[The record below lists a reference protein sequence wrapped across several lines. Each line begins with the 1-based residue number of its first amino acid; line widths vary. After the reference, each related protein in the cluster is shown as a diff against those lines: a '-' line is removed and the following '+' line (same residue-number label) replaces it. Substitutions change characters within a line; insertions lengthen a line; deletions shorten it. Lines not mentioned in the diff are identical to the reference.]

1 MTEEFTFLFVNIYT
15 AGFRILQYEEKHIS
29 LIIFFSI
36 YKFLSYFIMLKHT
49 FVSNV
54 KRKYNNETV
63 YV

>member
-15 AGFRILQYEEKHIS
+15 AGFRILQYEEKHIC

-54 KRKYNNETV
+54 K
-63 YV
+63 